1 MYRSLLLTLF
11 FCVMGYRFPLRLR
24 TLFTRCALLG
34 AIAVGTLFS
43 AQSMSAQTTDF
54 SIGGSVIA
62 SANQYNAFLNFGGP
76 GITFDWKQ
84 SNFRI
89 VLGVL
94 PSIRMNFRENDA
106 PFVDK
111 FTPSAVLG
119 FGPQVH
125 IGKFIIA
132 TPMYVLGRNLHVTA
146 GIGYRF

>member
-1 MYRSLLLTLF
+1 MLRHFSFVSYATKIRLMVLTLF
-11 FCVMGYRFPLRLR
+11 MM
-24 TLFTRCALLG
+24 G
-34 AIAVGTLFS
+34 AIFS
-43 AQSMSAQTTDF
+43 PHSSLAQTTDF
-54 SIGGSVIA
+54 TVGGSVIA

-89 VLGVL
+89 VVGVL
-94 PSIRMNFRENDA
+94 PSLRINFRENDL
-106 PFVDK
+106 PLLDK
-111 FTPSAVLG
+111 YSLSTALG

-132 TPMYVLGRNLHVTA
+132 TPIYILGRNLHVTA